1 MAKEKGEVKTVA
13 LNRKA
18 RHDYFIAETLE
29 AGMSLTGAEIKSIR
43 AGRVNLR
50 DSYVIIKG
58 REAWLVGT
66 HISPYPQARNKPD
79 PKRTRRLLLNRKE
92 INRLAGQVKQK
103 GFTIIPLRLYLKDSW
118 AKLEIGLARGKREY
132 DKRAAIAEREA
143 KLEIEKGLAEKRKRR
158 SR

>member
-1 MAKEKGEVKTVA
+1 MAKEKEEGKTIA

-18 RHDYFIAETLE
+18 RHDYFVSETIE
-29 AGMSLTGAEIKSIR
+29 AGMALTGGEIKSIR

-50 DSYVIIKG
+50 DSYVVIKG
-58 REAWLVGT
+58 GEAWLVGT
-66 HISPYPQARNKPD
+66 HISPYPQARDKPD

-103 GFTIIPLRLYLKDSW
+103 GFTIVPLRLYLKDGW

-143 KLEIEKGLAEKRKRR
+143 KMEMEKGLAERRKRGQK
-158 SR
+158 